1 MAFKK
6 FNNIEYPVPGLDTA
20 IQYLR
25 PGCKY
30 DLSAENGSY
39 HFLEWQHDSKPPTKE
54 EIQAELLREVG
65 VYEYYVYERYREKQY
80 HDLKEQLDMLYH
92 DIMEDNLNNGR
103 WIQTITAIKESNP
116 KPDKPEPKL

>member
-1 MAFKK
+1 MAFRK

>member
-1 MAFKK
+1 MAFRK

-65 VYEYYVYERYREKQY
+65 VYEYYVYERNREKQY
-80 HDLKEQLDMLYH
+80 PDLKEQLDMLYH

-103 WIQTITAIKESNP
+103 WIQTITDIKESNP
-116 KPDKPEPKL
+116 KPDKPEPEL

>member
-20 IQYLR
+20 IQCLR

-30 DLSAENGSY
+30 DLSSENGSY

-65 VYEYYVYERYREKQY
+65 VYEYYVYERNREKQY
-80 HDLKEQLDMLYH
+80 PDLKEQLDMLYH

>member
-1 MAFKK
+1 MSGNTIGKIFSVTTFGESHGEALGC
-6 FNNIEYPVPGLDTA
+6 IIDGCPPGLS
-20 IQYLR
+20 ISR
-25 PGCKY
+25 
-30 DLSAENGSY
+30 
-39 HFLEWQHDSKPPTKE
+39 E

-65 VYEYYVYERYREKQY
+65 VYEYYVYERNREKQY
-80 HDLKEQLDMLYH
+80 PDLKEQLDMLYH

>member
-1 MAFKK
+1 MAFRK

-20 IQYLR
+20 IQYLT

-65 VYEYYVYERYREKQY
+65 VYEYYVYERNREKQY
-80 HDLKEQLDMLYH
+80 PDLKEQLDMLYH

>member
-1 MAFKK
+1 MAFRK

-54 EIQAELLREVG
+54 EIQAELLREVS
-65 VYEYYVYERYREKQY
+65 VYEYYVYERNREKQY
-80 HDLKEQLDMLYH
+80 PDLKEQLDMLYH

>member
-1 MAFKK
+1 MAFRK
-6 FNNIEYPVPGLDTA
+6 FNNIEYPVPGVDTA

-30 DLSAENGSY
+30 DLSAENGIY
-39 HFLEWQHDSKPPTKE
+39 NFLEWQHDSKPPTKE

-65 VYEYYVYERYREKQY
+65 VYEYYVYERNREKQY
-80 HDLKEQLDMLYH
+80 PDLKEQLDMLYH
-92 DIMEDNLNNGR
+92 DIMEDNLNNGK

-116 KPDKPEPKL
+116 KPDKPEPEL

>member
-1 MAFKK
+1 MAFRK

-30 DLSAENGSY
+30 DLSAENGIYS
-39 HFLEWQHDSKPPTKE
+39 FLEWQHDSKPPTKE

-65 VYEYYVYERYREKQY
+65 VYEYYVYERNREKQY
-80 HDLKEQLDMLYH
+80 PDLKEQLDMLYH
-92 DIMEDNLNNGR
+92 DIMEDNLNNGK

-116 KPDKPEPKL
+116 KPDKPEPEL

>member
-1 MAFKK
+1 MAFRK
-6 FNNIEYPVPGLDTA
+6 FNNIEYPVPGLDTE

-65 VYEYYVYERYREKQY
+65 VYEYYVYERNREKQY
-80 HDLKEQLDMLYH
+80 PDLKEQLDMLYH

>member
-1 MAFKK
+1 MAFRK

-65 VYEYYVYERYREKQY
+65 VYEYYVYERNREKQY
-80 HDLKEQLDMLYH
+80 PDLKEQLDMLQH

-116 KPDKPEPKL
+116 KPDKPEPEL

>member
-1 MAFKK
+1 MAFRK
-6 FNNIEYPVPGLDTA
+6 FNNIEYPVPGVDTA

-65 VYEYYVYERYREKQY
+65 VYEYYVYERNREKQY
-80 HDLKEQLDMLYH
+80 PDLKEQLDMLYH
-92 DIMEDNLNNGR
+92 DIKEDNLNNGR

-116 KPDKPEPKL
+116 KPDKPEPEL